1 MEELGTYVNLFR
13 KFTEW
18 EWYKDVPV
26 KTLFLHC
33 LIRANYRAQ
42 KYKGRT
48 IERGSFVT
56 SRKNLSLE
64 TGLTEQQVRTALG
77 KLVDTKE
84 INRKTTNKE
93 TVISVVNYDKYQ
105 PNRLSKDQSIN
116 QQDNQ
121 QATNEQPTNNQQITI
136 NQPQYNK
143 DNKYNKENNL
153 LSNIN
158 SLPVSP
164 FPDVEKQLEEKEQ
177 EQQKLYG
184 TPIIELYEERFNRL
198 LSQRELQIICQ
209 WKEEYDDK
217 LLRYAFREMLVQDKN
232 SVDYVDRILLD
243 WKKRGLTA
251 EQYEGGE
258 R

>member
-1 MEELGTYVNLFR
+1 M
-13 KFTEW
+13 
-18 EWYKDVPV
+18 
-26 KTLFLHC
+26 
-33 LIRANYRAQ
+33 
-42 KYKGRT
+42 
-48 IERGSFVT
+48 
-56 SRKNLSLE
+56 
-64 TGLTEQQVRTALG
+64 
-77 KLVDTKE
+77 DTKE
-84 INRKTTNKE
+84 ITRKTTNKE

-184 TPIIELYEERFNRL
+184 TPIIHLYEERFNRL

>member
-84 INRKTTNKE
+84 ITRKTTNKE

-143 DNKYNKENNL
+143 DNKYNKE
-153 LSNIN
+153 
-158 SLPVSP
+158 
-164 FPDVEKQLEEKEQ
+164 K
-177 EQQKLYG
+177 
-184 TPIIELYEERFNRL
+184 
-198 LSQRELQIICQ
+198 
-209 WKEEYDDK
+209 
-217 LLRYAFREMLVQDKN
+217 RYAQIAQSTPVCDTQNSGVMLENVFDREYAFNEFWKA
-232 SVDYVDRILLD
+232 YP
-243 WKKRGLTA
+243 KKRDKKKSHIKFLSICKNEQVYQSIMDGLGKQVA
-251 EQYEGGE
+251 SADWLKNNGQYIPYPTTWLCARKGL
-258 R
+258 